1 MVFSSIVFIFGYLP
15 AVLAGSFFLKK
26 KIQIWNLFLF
36 FISLCFYAYGEP
48 HKIAVL
54 LFVIFLNW
62 AAGILIDRFR
72 GYKKMIL
79 FTAAVADVGILF
91 FFKYYAWAA
100 NGLSWRFGIK
110 LPLQGRAI
118 GLPIGISFFI
128 FQAIAYVADVYRGK
142 TKPQKAL
149 YKVGLYISLFPQLIA
164 GPIVRYTDIE
174 KQIDDRKMTMDG
186 LSGGLERFFMG
197 VGKKAILADGM
208 AVIAD
213 EAFLMCRNGDLGIF
227 FAWLGALAYTF
238 QIFFDFSGYSD
249 MAIGLGRMLGFIFPE
264 NFNYP
269 YKAASIKDFW
279 RRWHISLSS
288 WFRDYV
294 YIPLGGSRKG
304 KGRTYINLVIVWML
318 TGLWHGANLT
328 FLMWGGGYAACIL
341 LENLLKVEERIQRA
355 NDRRFRILYTGTTFF
370 VVMLLW
376 VVFRAENVSQA
387 TAYIRAMFD
396 IRQAGGSFPK
406 TVLYLSEYKY
416 ELAMCIGLSF
426 IRMPER
432 VTDTGVYRIGRML
445 ALWLF
450 FFMSVSYLVKGS
462 YSPFIYFNF

>member
-1 MVFSSIVFIFGYLP
+1 MVFSSIIFIFGYLP
-15 AVLAGSFFLKK
+15 VVLAGSFFLKK

-48 HKIAVL
+48 HKIVVL

-62 AAGILIDRFR
+62 AAGVLIDRFQNC
-72 GYKKMIL
+72 KKPLL
-79 FTAAVADVGILF
+79 FAAVTADVGILF
-91 FFKYYAWAA
+91 FFKYYAWIA
-100 NGLSWRFGIK
+100 NGLFWRFGLK
-110 LPLQGRAI
+110 LPLYGREI

-142 TKPQKAL
+142 TKPQKAFH
-149 YKVGLYISLFPQLIA
+149 KVGLYISLFPQLIA

-174 KQIDDRKMTMDG
+174 KQIDDRKMTADG
-186 LSGGLERFFMG
+186 LSDGLERFFMG
-197 VGKKAILADGM
+197 MGKKVVLADSM

-213 EAFLMCRNGDLGIF
+213 EAFLMCRNGSLGIF

-249 MAIGLGRMLGFIFPE
+249 MAIGLGRMLGFTFPE

-269 YKAASIKDFW
+269 YKAVFIKDFW

-294 YIPLGGSRKG
+294 YIPLGGNRKG
-304 KGRTYINLVIVWML
+304 KTRTYINLLIVWLL
-318 TGLWHGANLT
+318 TGLWHGANFT
-328 FLMWGGGYAACIL
+328 FLLWGGGYAVCIL
-341 LENLLKVEERIQRA
+341 LENLLKAEERIQKV
-355 NDRRFRILYTGTTFF
+355 NGRRFLVLYTVITFF
-370 VVMLLW
+370 IVMLLW

-387 TAYIRAMFD
+387 AAYIRAMFD
-396 IRQAGGSFPK
+396 VRQAGESFPK
-406 TVLYLSEYKY
+406 TVLYLSEYKC
-416 ELAMCIGLSF
+416 EIAMCIGLSF
-426 IRMPER
+426 IRVPER
-432 VTDTGVYRIGRML
+432 VAHADAHRIGRTL
-445 ALWLF
+445 ILWLF
-450 FFMSVSYLVKGS
+450 FLMSVSYLVKGS